1 MGYVPPNVIQIK
13 PRILHSLCS
22 PLQAV
27 IHILSK
33 MNFVSKVPFLSIGR
47 RHVGSHFRPEW
58 KPGHVEPIPAILL
71 WSFRPRL
78 LHGCSYIRWTLSF
91 SLPRLENLQRWRILR
106 LYCPY
111 CFPEMS
117 CFFSL
122 SAWAELLE
130 KQFIRSVISSQLAW
144 YVCASFIFSKC
155 SAVWIPDFIVEQSPI
170 FSNQEIIQL

>member
-1 MGYVPPNVIQIK
+1 MGCVPLNATQIK

-27 IHILSK
+27 IHILGK
-33 MNFVSKVPFLSIGR
+33 WILLAR
-47 RHVGSHFRPEW
+47 SHFDPLAEGTLA
-58 KPGHVEPIPAILL
+58 PNLDQSGNLGT
-71 WSFRPRL
+71 WSQFL
-78 LHGCSYIRWTLSF
+78 QFCGDHSDTNCCMAAVTSGKLCLS
-91 SLPRLENLQRWRILR
+91 PRLENLQGWRILR

-117 CFFSL
+117 CFFL

-155 SAVWIPDFIVEQSPI
+155 TAVWISDFIVEQSPI

>member
-1 MGYVPPNVIQIK
+1 
-13 PRILHSLCS
+13 
-22 PLQAV
+22 
-27 IHILSK
+27 
-33 MNFVSKVPFLSIGR
+33 MNSVSKAPFLPIVRG
-47 RHVGSHFRPEW
+47 HLGSWCTPEW
-58 KPGHVEPIPAILL
+58 ELGHVEPIPEVRL
-71 WSFRPRL
+71 WSFRPRW

-91 SLPRLENLQRWRILR
+91 SSPRLENLQGWRILR

-111 CFPEMS
+111 CFPAMS

-155 SAVWIPDFIVEQSPI
+155 SAVWISDFIVEQSPI